1 MHTLI
6 SLTRF
11 PYAASTVDLGYAIS
25 SAFNSDISLLT
36 VATTNSDSDNA
47 TNSLKTAGE
56 RLPIEPIASLLKDG
70 DPESQIMM
78 EIRTGQYDL
87 LVIGARHHRG
97 SPAEVLLGDVSH
109 RVVKRTPISTLVV
122 RGESRPLQNILVC
135 TGGPEA
141 ASDTVTSAATLART
155 TGSRVTLLHVAAAIP
170 TMYTGL
176 EQIGET
182 LTDLLQ
188 TDTPTARHLRQC
200 AQIMESNEVEA
211 NIELRHGI
219 PATEIIRS
227 VERGS
232 FDLLIIGASA
242 HRGLGRV
249 LLDEVSLKLVDR
261 STLPLLIIQKGFEES
276 VNAADV

>member
-47 TNSLKTAGE
+47 TNSLKTAEE
-56 RLPIEPIASLLKDG
+56 RLPIEPISSLLKDG

-97 SPAEVLLGDVSH
+97 SPAEVLLGAVSH

-122 RGESRPLQNILVC
+122 RGESRPLQNFLVC

-141 ASDTVTSAATLART
+141 ASDTVTSAATLARA

-176 EQIGET
+176 QQIGET

>member
-47 TNSLKTAGE
+47 TNSLKTAEE
-56 RLPIEPIASLLKDG
+56 RLPIEPISSLLKDG

-276 VNAADV
+276 VSAADV

>member
-47 TNSLKTAGE
+47 TNSLKTAEE
-56 RLPIEPIASLLKDG
+56 RLPIEPISSLLKDG

-122 RGESRPLQNILVC
+122 RGESRPLQNFLVC

-141 ASDTVTSAATLART
+141 ASDTVTSAATLARA
-155 TGSRVTLLHVAAAIP
+155 TGSRDTLLHVAAAIP

>member
-11 PYAASTVDLGYAIS
+11 PYAASTVDLGYTIS

-47 TNSLKTAGE
+47 TNSLKTAEE
-56 RLPIEPIASLLKDG
+56 RLPIEPISSLLKDG

-141 ASDTVTSAATLART
+141 ASDTVTSAATLARA